1 MEPIEGVIIGTTEA
15 MDLAETRLAA
25 ESDSLLLRSLHEA
38 GLDPAQAAAVAPLAS
53 AAVQQALLA
62 AVPDAVQAAATGS
75 DRDEAGRTHY
85 TETLAASR
93 AAIHSALLA
102 SGVDQTAADTLADA
116 TAGLLSAYGA
126 EITGAAVG
134 ESKDPVPPAGPL
146 FARRYYI
153 ADHLGSIRAVINQSG
168 TVVEARD
175 HYPYGLMMPGRTF
188 TAGQETREGYTGH
201 ELDAETGMYYAG
213 ARYYMPALARWT
225 AVDPLAEKFHAWSPY
240 NYVMGNP
247 LLILVYV
254 TSLLAGYILLVVG
267 VTAYF
272 SITGHTEW
280 PSALELGGIIVW
292 YMFVYSLP
300 FIVVSLILYLLDVEL
315 LHRRRMSARG
325 RFRQIVSVL
334 LFIIFGLFLGYL
346 VLPTI
351 ESAVIGLFAFVVSH
365 IIIRNATNA
374 LGANVAT
381 SE

>member
-1 MEPIEGVIIGTTEA
+1 MTIP
-15 MDLAETRLAA
+15 
-25 ESDSLLLRSLHEA
+25 RS
-38 GLDPAQAAAVAPLAS
+38 Q
-53 AAVQQALLA
+53 
-62 AVPDAVQAAATGS
+62 
-75 DRDEAGRTHY
+75 
-85 TETLAASR
+85 
-93 AAIHSALLA
+93 
-102 SGVDQTAADTLADA
+102 
-116 TAGLLSAYGA
+116 
-126 EITGAAVG
+126 
-134 ESKDPVPPAGPL
+134 
-146 FARRYYI
+146 
-153 ADHLGSIRAVINQSG
+153 
-168 TVVEARD
+168 
-175 HYPYGLMMPGRTF
+175 
-188 TAGQETREGYTGH
+188 
-201 ELDAETGMYYAG
+201 
-213 ARYYMPALARWT
+213 
-225 AVDPLAEKFHAWSPY
+225 
-240 NYVMGNP
+240 
-247 LLILVYV
+247 LILVYV